1 MKNSQRILALTSKA
15 FLVLMLSSPI
25 ALILLALQSHP
36 TVPPNK
42 SLTSVEIVQIEQLLL
57 NNVPENVSNQ
67 GLQEVSL
74 SNDELNLLLRYA
86 GEILESEPQLSGRI
100 LLPKNM
106 MLTEISIPLTN
117 RIIPAYLNLSA
128 EFTSGGRE
136 FQLSGLKAG
145 YITVPGNLVNM
156 VATWLDRQ
164 FLSDNQ
170 TYFEIAELAESVQ
183 RIDISPNQLELELRW
198 EPTLLSRIRT
208 QAQQFFISDQDQLR
222 IIRHYNVL
230 AQVIN
235 EMPGTTRA
243 ITLTS
248 LFKPLFT
255 AAQAQTTID
264 RNPIA
269 ENRTLLLT
277 LAAYVNQDDIGQWLD
292 PELEEQLP
300 MPRHI
305 EVRVQR
311 RQDLAQHIVSSA
323 AISASAGAGL
333 AQIISNTKE
342 AYDARFRSGFSFSD
356 MTANTTGVAIGRLAT
371 ETVVSAESL
380 QQRMILLQN
389 DSDLLPLVGSSRD
402 GLSESAFSAL
412 YRDSN
417 SSDYQSKVEEIESLV
432 YALPLFQGLRTK

>member
-1 MKNSQRILALTSKA
+1 MKNSQKILALTSKA
-15 FLVLMLSSPI
+15 FLVLMLSFPI

-42 SLTSVEIVQIEQLLL
+42 SLNSVEIVQIEQLLL
-57 NNVPENVSNQ
+57 NNVPQNVSNQ
-67 GLQEVSL
+67 GLQEVNL
-74 SNDELNLLLRYA
+74 SNEELNLLLRYA
-86 GEILESEPQLSGRI
+86 GEILESEPHLSGRI
-100 LLPKNM
+100 LLSANM
-106 MLTEISIPLTN
+106 MSTEISIPLISS
-117 RIIPAYLNLSA
+117 IIPAYLNLSA
-128 EFTSGGRE
+128 EFTSSGRE

-145 YITVPGNLVNM
+145 YIRVPGNLVNK

-170 TYFEIAELAESVQ
+170 TYFEIAELVESVQ
-183 RIDISPNQLELELRW
+183 RIDISPNQLELELLW

-208 QAQQFFISDQDQLR
+208 QAQQLFISDQDQQR

-235 EMPGTTRA
+235 EVPGTTRA

-255 AAQAQTTID
+255 AAQIQTTID

-277 LAAYVNQDDIGQWLD
+277 LAAYVNQDDIEQWLD

-300 MPRHI
+300 KPRYI

-323 AISASAGAGL
+323 AISASAGAVL

-342 AYDARFRSGFSFSD
+342 VYDARYRSGFSFSD